1 MDDPPRPSISSPQLG
16 YESEGP
22 LIPPPTS
29 QPSNIPPFDVTAFRT
44 YLAQLLPLVIGAN
57 PHELEILFESS
68 EFTEK
73 STRWATDVNAG
84 ALYVVK
90 SRDEVDEL
98 KDTGER
104 PSARFQRT
112 WELILR
118 NFAQANLFQKA
129 LPILSLPPSYTLLI
143 NPLHSL
149 SSSTYPS
156 SILPSHF
163 LRNFTF

>member
-22 LIPPPTS
+22 TLPPPTS
-29 QPSNIPPFDVTAFRT
+29 QPSNTPPFDVTAFRT

-57 PHELEILFESS
+57 PYESETLFESN

-90 SRDEVDEL
+90 SRDEVEEL
-98 KDTGER
+98 KDTGE
-104 PSARFQRT
+104 
-112 WELILR
+112 L
-118 NFAQANLFQKA
+118 
-129 LPILSLPPSYTLLI
+129 
-143 NPLHSL
+143 
-149 SSSTYPS
+149 
-156 SILPSHF
+156 
-163 LRNFTF
+163 